1 MMTQVFEK
9 IIRSPWTWRQT
20 LTGRPYDLNAPI
32 SDLFVWRNSA
42 EWQTSFELID
52 IPRLFVDS
60 KDGVSTDV
68 KLIFFDSS
76 GHQILSEEIVVLP
89 AIRQT
94 IHLASYLRYINEEMG
109 TFAVFHK
116 SVPLAIS
123 SLGSHLA
130 ERGYVSYRYQGA
142 PLRSYVHG
150 NLDAIAQNANSQ
162 LQALGG
168 SSFFQR
174 EYRLQFE
181 LTPGSQ
187 YQLCFVN
194 PTASEQK
201 YVGKLVSINGGKIL
215 CSRPFKL
222 TPGGVSNL
230 TFQSE
235 VMEPARVVIESHIIM
250 ARPLVFH
257 IQNSKMDVFHG

>member
-1 MMTQVFEK
+1 MMTQLFEK
-9 IIRSPWTWRQT
+9 ILRSPWTWRQA
-20 LTGRPYDLNAPI
+20 LTARPHDLNAPI
-32 SDLFVWRNSA
+32 SDLFIWRNSA

-60 KDGVSTDV
+60 EGDESTVV
-68 KLIFFDSS
+68 KLVFFNSS
-76 GHQILSEEIVVLP
+76 GYQFLSKEIVVLP
-89 AIRQT
+89 AMRQT
-94 IHLASYLRYINEEMG
+94 IDLAPYLTGINEEMG

-123 SLGSHLA
+123 SLGSYLA

-150 NLDAIAQNANSQ
+150 NLDAIAQNTNGQ
-162 LQALGG
+162 FQALGG
-168 SSFFQR
+168 TSFFQR
-174 EYRLQFE
+174 QYRLQFE

-187 YQLCFVN
+187 YQLCLVN
-194 PTASEQK
+194 PTPREQK
-201 YVGKLVSINGGKIL
+201 CVGKLVSINEGKIL

-222 TPGGVSNL
+222 IAGGVHGL

-235 VMEPARVVIESHIIM
+235 VTEPARVIIESHIIM

>member
-1 MMTQVFEK
+1 MIIQAVEK
-9 IIRSPWTWRQT
+9 ILRSPWTWRQA
-20 LTGRPYDLNAPI
+20 LTGRPHDLNAPI

-60 KDGVSTDV
+60 ADDV
-68 KLIFFDSS
+68 DAVVKIVFFDSS
-76 GHQILSEEIVVLP
+76 GHQFLIEEIAVLP
-89 AIRQT
+89 AMRQT
-94 IHLASYLRYINEEMG
+94 IDLGSYLSDANKEMG

-123 SLGSHLA
+123 SMGSYLA

-150 NLDAIAQNANSQ
+150 NLDAIAQNTNSELQ
-162 LQALGG
+162 LLGG
-168 SSFFQR
+168 SSFFRRQ
-174 EYRLQFE
+174 YRLQLE

-187 YQLCFVN
+187 YQLCIVN
-194 PTASEQK
+194 PTASEQTC
-201 YVGKLVSINGGKIL
+201 VGKLVSINEGKIL
-215 CSRPFKL
+215 CFRPFKL
-222 TPGGVSNL
+222 IPGGVEEL

-235 VMEPARVVIESHIIM
+235 VTEPARVIIESHIIM

>member
-1 MMTQVFEK
+1 MMIQAVEK
-9 IIRSPWTWRQT
+9 ILRSPWTWRQV
-20 LTGRPYDLNAPI
+20 LTARPYDLNAPI
-32 SDLFVWRNSA
+32 SDLFIWRNSA

-52 IPRLFVDS
+52 IPRLFIDS
-60 KDGVSTDV
+60 EGDV
-68 KLIFFDSS
+68 NTLVKFVFFDSS
-76 GHQILSEEIVVLP
+76 GHQFLSKEILVLP

-94 IHLASYLRYINEEMG
+94 IDLAPYLTGINEEMG

-123 SLGSHLA
+123 SMGSYLA

-150 NLDAIAQNANSQ
+150 NLDAIAQNTNGQ

-174 EYRLQFE
+174 QYRMQFE
-181 LTPGSQ
+181 LIPGSQ
-187 YQLCFVN
+187 YQLCIVN
-194 PTASEQK
+194 PTAREQQC
-201 YVGKLVSINGGKIL
+201 VGKLVSINGGRML
-215 CSRPFKL
+215 CSHSFKL
-222 TPGGVSNL
+222 APGGVNAL

-235 VMEPARVVIESHIIM
+235 VTEHARVIIESHIIM
-250 ARPLVFH
+250 ARPLVFN

>member
-1 MMTQVFEK
+1 MMIQAVEK
-9 IIRSPWTWRQT
+9 ILRSPWTWRQA
-20 LTGRPYDLNAPI
+20 LTARPYDLNAPI
-32 SDLFVWRNSA
+32 SDLFIWRNSA

-60 KDGVSTDV
+60 ESDESTVV
-68 KLIFFDSS
+68 KLVFFDNS
-76 GHQILSEEIVVLP
+76 GYQFLSEEIVVLP

-94 IHLASYLRYINEEMG
+94 INLASYLTGINEEMG

-123 SLGSHLA
+123 SMGSHLA

-150 NLDAIAQNANSQ
+150 NLDAIAQNMNGQ

-168 SSFFQR
+168 SSLFQR
-174 EYRLQFE
+174 QYRMQFE
-181 LTPGSQ
+181 LVPGGQ
-187 YQLCFVN
+187 YQLCLVN
-194 PTASEQK
+194 STASVQK
-201 YVGKLVSINGGKIL
+201 CVGKLVSIDNGKLL

-222 TPGGVSNL
+222 ASRGVHAL
-230 TFQSE
+230 IFQSE
-235 VMEPARVVIESHIIM
+235 VTEHARVIIESHIIM
-250 ARPLVFH
+250 ARPMVFN
-257 IQNSKMDVFHG
+257 IQNFKMDVFHG